1 MVFKSLTVKLL
12 ALMLLLSLAPLLLI
26 STFSYFLAKNRITED
41 RVKLFLEQLALDTA
55 DKIDLMLLEK
65 REEVRSMAAML
76 PLSYLE
82 GERRAELVALLNR
95 MAILHEVY
103 DLLIITDADG
113 QILATNSIDRFGLPI
128 PPGRLND
135 LLGRRISEFPAETP
149 WFQTARSG
157 RSSQIDFY
165 CSPLAQSTYGYSG
178 DICQQYNIAFA
189 EPIFEPATG
198 QVVAVWCNIVN
209 WEYVQR
215 ILDNVEAD
223 LEALNLKSGYAFLL
237 QRDGNTTIGHKYRKN
252 RPLSDNGRLA
262 DVNNYGK
269 RIVEDHKLIGLYQAI
284 MSGARSFRYEYPP
297 GTKKISGLARISD
310 PFGWVCGVGINDT
323 DIFAPIDLL
332 KYIIIAATALLAIAV
347 AGSTYLIATGISR
360 PLGSLTATAQVIA
373 RGDLSQRV
381 AVDSQDEIGAL
392 ARAFNQ
398 MAEALEQRNRELL
411 DLNQTLEQKVRE
423 RTAELERSNQQLKS
437 AYLELRSTQEQL
449 IHSEK
454 LASLGQLVAGI
465 AHEIK
470 NPLNFIYGNTEFLAR
485 YVEQLKQLLAKYEEL
500 RSISAAD
507 RAAIARLKDAINYDF
522 LLKDLE
528 TLVANFSEG
537 AKRINAIISDLRA
550 FSRMDLEK
558 PTEVDLHRCLEIALN
573 LLRNQYQ
580 DRITIVRE
588 YGAVPMVKGYAGKLN
603 QVFMNLLSNAIQ
615 AIPERGQIWIT
626 TLVER
631 SEAVVKIRDSGIGIP
646 HELMGKIFEPFFTT
660 KPVGQGTGLGLSISY
675 GIIQQH
681 GGRIEVESEPGR
693 GSTFSVRL
701 PLEPLNDPQGETR
714 ELK

>member
-65 REEVRSMAAML
+65 REEARSMAAML

-113 QILATNSIDRFGLPI
+113 QILATNNIDRFGLPI

-157 RSSQIDFY
+157 RSGQIDFY

-252 RPLSDNGRLA
+252 RPISVNGQLA
-262 DVNNYGK
+262 EVNNYGK

-284 MSGARSFRYEYPP
+284 MNGARSFRYEYPP

-411 DLNQTLEQKVRE
+411 DLNQTLEQKVIE
-423 RTAELERSNQQLKS
+423 RTAELERSNQHLKS

-485 YVEQLKQLLAKYEEL
+485 YVGQLRQLLAKYEEL

-507 RAAIARLKDAINYDF
+507 RAAIARLKDEINYDF

-573 LLRNQYQ
+573 LLRNQYE

-588 YGAVPMVKGYAGKLN
+588 YGTIPMIKGYAGKLN

-615 AIPERGQIWIT
+615 AIPERGQIRIT

-631 SEAVVKIRDSGIGIP
+631 SEVVVKIRDSGIGIP

-701 PLEPLNDPQGETR
+701 PLEPLNGPQGETR